1 MGWGGGGRRERE
13 KEGAHRERNEEERE
27 REKTKMS
34 GLYME
39 EPLGEGQPSPWA
51 EEFRPVGRR
60 VQGCGQSMPSRDWCL
75 LGEPGARSALICK
88 ICTSIPCP
96 QV

>member
-1 MGWGGGGRRERE
+1 
-13 KEGAHRERNEEERE
+13 
-27 REKTKMS
+27 
-34 GLYME
+34 
-39 EPLGEGQPSPWA
+39 
-51 EEFRPVGRR
+51 VGRR